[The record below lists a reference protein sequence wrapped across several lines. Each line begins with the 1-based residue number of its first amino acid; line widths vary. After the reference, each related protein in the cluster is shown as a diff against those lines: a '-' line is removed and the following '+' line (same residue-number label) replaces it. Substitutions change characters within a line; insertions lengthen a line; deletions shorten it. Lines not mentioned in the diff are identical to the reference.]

1 MSSTIDSPLDSI
13 QVETVTPSAPVH
25 PLGVSRPPLEVAD
38 LPQPEQVF
46 GVEHLGRREMWRYAL
61 GPSLIALGAAIGS
74 GEWIL
79 GPLTIGA
86 SGFAG
91 IAWLITVAV
100 LLQCVALV
108 EIARWVT
115 ATGEAP
121 IVGFAR
127 VPPGRRLWIPL
138 ALFAIFAALIL
149 GGWAKASA
157 KSLFALVAGHPAGPG
172 DSTTVQLLTF
182 ALLGAVVAIIW
193 AFRRI
198 TRGLEL
204 VNALLIAAEVAFL
217 FVVSLFVVPWD
228 GWWEGIKGFI
238 QPGMPPRGTSA
249 SDLGAI
255 VGFAGLTAGLNWVFL
270 GHYRDKGYG
279 MGHRVG
285 FLTGGRG
292 EKQAVRSCGY
302 TFPDDAENTACWR
315 RWYRLLRLDVYGLFL
330 PGALV
335 GMLLPTILVRHLALD
350 SGTVPTAANI
360 ETFAADQLGA
370 GHGRW
375 LFYAT
380 LLVGFLIIFDTL
392 VGILEAMGRNVT
404 DAASTSPSIQARIEQ
419 DPRRFYF
426 PAMAAVLIVIGTMTT
441 FTQPATLV
449 QISANITN
457 AAAMIFP
464 FALIYLNRRLP
475 RAARPPRY
483 AIVVLVGNAVFFGFF
498 FVNFVAEKVTG
509 SPLIT
514 F

>member
-1 MSSTIDSPLDSI
+1 MSSTIDTPTSSVRI
-13 QVETVTPSAPVH
+13 ETALVH
-25 PLGVSRPPLEVAD
+25 QLGVSRPPLEVAD

-46 GVEHLGRREMWRYAL
+46 GVAHLGRREMWRYAL

-157 KSLFALVAGHPAGPG
+157 KSLFALVGGHAAGPG

-182 ALLGAVVAIIW
+182 ALLGAVVA
-193 AFRRI
+193 
-198 TRGLEL
+198 L
-204 VNALLIAAEVAFL
+204 
-217 FVVSLFVVPWD
+217 
-228 GWWEGIKGFI
+228 
-238 QPGMPPRGTSA
+238 TSA
-249 SDLGAI
+249 SDLGAV

-292 EKQAVRSCGY
+292 GKQAVRSCGY
-302 TFPDDAENTACWR
+302 TFPDDAVNTACWR
-315 RWYRLLRLDVYGLFL
+315 RWYRLLRLDIYGLFL

-335 GMLLPTILVRHLALD
+335 GMLLPTILVRQLAVD
-350 SGTVPTAANI
+350 SGTAPSAANI

-370 GHGRW
+370 AHGRW

-392 VGILEAMGRNVT
+392 VGILEVLGRNVT
-404 DAASTSPSIQARIEQ
+404 DAASTSPPIQARIEQ

-426 PAMAAVLIVIGTMTT
+426 PAMAAVLVVIGMMTT

-457 AAAMIFP
+457 AAAMVFP

-475 RAARPPRY
+475 KAARPPRY

-498 FVNFVAEKVTG
+498 FVNFVAEKVSG

>member
-1 MSSTIDSPLDSI
+1 MSRVIDRPGASLQS
-13 QVETVTPSAPVH
+13 QKGVY

-38 LPQPEQVF
+38 LPEPEQVF

-91 IAWLITVAV
+91 VAWLITLAV

-108 EIARWVT
+108 EIGRWVV

-127 VPPGRRLWIPL
+127 VPPGRRLWVPL

-149 GGWAKASA
+149 GGWAKAAA
-157 KSLFALVAGHPAGPG
+157 KSLFALFAGQAAAPG

-182 ALLGAVVAIIW
+182 ALLGAVVLITW

-204 VNALLIAAEVAFL
+204 VNAVLIAAEVGFL
-217 FVVSLFVVPWD
+217 FVVCLFVVPWD
-228 GWWEGIKGFI
+228 GWWDGIRAFV
-238 QPGMPPRGTSA
+238 QPGVPPDGTSA
-249 SDLGAI
+249 SDLGAV
-255 VGFAGLTAGLNWVFL
+255 VGFAGLAAGLNWAFL

-285 FLTGGRG
+285 FLAGGRG

-302 TFPDDAENTACWR
+302 TFPDDARNSTCWR
-315 RWYRLLRLDVYGLFL
+315 RWYRLLRLDIYGLFL
-330 PGALV
+330 PGAIV
-335 GMLLPTILVRHLALD
+335 GMLLPTLLVRQLALD
-350 SGTVPTAANI
+350 SGTAPTGVNI
-360 ETFAADQLGA
+360 ETFAADQLGVA
-370 GHGRW
+370 HGRW
-375 LFYAT
+375 LFYVT

-392 VGILEAMGRNVT
+392 LGILEVLGRTMT
-404 DAASTSPSIQARIEQ
+404 DAATTSPSIQARIEQ

-426 PAMAAVLIVIGTMTT
+426 PAMVAVIVVIGTMTT

-449 QISANITN
+449 QISANIAN

-475 RAARPPRY
+475 AAARPPRY
-483 AIVVLVGNAVFFGFF
+483 AVFALVGNAVFFGFF
-498 FVNFVAEKVTG
+498 FVNFVAEKLSG